1 MSGEL
6 SDYLKQANVSPI
18 FKNDDPLD
26 QENYRPACILPS
38 FSQEY
43 DKLLFNKLS
52 GHVENIF
59 NVIFAAFEKSTAYNT
74 HCLSYYRRGKRY
86 SNEKD
91 MVATVLMDLSMA
103 YDCIP
108 HDLLLAKL
116 NAQGVDSVGLLLIS
130 DYFSCRKQR
139 TKIGSFCSFW
149 YDIIRRVPQE
159 SKLGPFLKY
168 LSMTYFSL
176 SESLK
181 FVTLQTIIHS
191 IREKILRIVISNLRA
206 DLIEVMQWFKLTH

>member
-6 SDYLKQANVSPI
+6 SDCLKQANVSPI

-38 FSQEY
+38 LSQEY
-43 DKLLFNKLS
+43 NKLLFNKLS

-108 HDLLLAKL
+108 HD
-116 NAQGVDSVGLLLIS
+116 AQGVDSVGLLLIS